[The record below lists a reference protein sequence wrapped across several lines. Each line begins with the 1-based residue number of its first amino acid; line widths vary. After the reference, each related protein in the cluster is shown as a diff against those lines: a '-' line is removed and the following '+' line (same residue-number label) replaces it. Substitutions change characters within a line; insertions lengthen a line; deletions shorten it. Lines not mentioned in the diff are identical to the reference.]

1 MLAPLLLAAAL
12 AQAPGTAS
20 PPPAPPGPGPA
31 LRTTPRPS
39 VGPAPAGLGEGPLLK
54 LDDALRMAEQQ
65 NPDLRAARARLDQ
78 ARAGVAAAWAAYL
91 PQISATGT
99 YTHNS
104 ASASIAFPTTFEVRD
119 VGVPG
124 APAGGALPGTPTTL
138 VAVPSTVAQETVQAS
153 NQLTGQ
159 IDASQALFA
168 PRAWYGIGAA
178 RLGSSIAGE
187 TVEESRRDL
196 ALGVASSYY
205 LAAALRKAVEIQ
217 DRQLAIAV
225 SHEKDAKIRF
235 DAGTVPKITYLRA
248 EIDRTRAEQDLK
260 RAQNSYAEAKV
271 SIATLLD
278 RRDAHFEVEV
288 PPPPR
293 LPVAG
298 EDLEASALQNRPDV
312 RAAVLGIDLQRET
325 RKGTLS
331 TYLPTVGAFGRYQI
345 SNTAGFAN
353 QKDTWAIGLQAT
365 WNILDGGLREA
376 TLRSQ
381 SAQIVEAEASR
392 RGTENRALEE
402 VRRAQLDLDS
412 AVANRSK
419 AEEQV
424 RLAEE
429 NQRLVEVNF
438 KAGAATYLEV
448 SDANSE
454 LQSSS
459 LTLITETL
467 NAYVASVRLLK
478 AAGQYGGTAG
488 GSASAVQ

>member
-1 MLAPLLLAAAL
+1 MLAPLLLAAAVI
-12 AQAPGTAS
+12 AQAPAS
-20 PPPAPPGPGPA
+20 APPAAPPAPGPALHTTPRPSVDPAPPGPG
-31 LRTTPRPS
+31 
-39 VGPAPAGLGEGPLLK
+39 EGPLLT
-54 LDDALRMAEQQ
+54 LDEAQRAAEQA
-65 NPDLRAARARLDQ
+65 NPDLRAARARLDE

-91 PQISATGT
+91 PQISASAT

-104 ASASIAFPTTFEVRD
+104 AAASIGIPTTFEVRD

-124 APAGGALPGTPTTL
+124 TPAGGALPGAPTTL
-138 VAVPSTVAQETVQAS
+138 VAVPSAVAQETVQSA

-187 TVEESRRDL
+187 TLESARRDL
-196 ALGVASSYY
+196 ALGVASTYY

-217 DRQLAIAV
+217 ERQLAIAV

-260 RAQNSYAEAKV
+260 RAQNSYAAAKV
-271 SIATLLD
+271 SLATLLD
-278 RRDAHFEVEV
+278 RPGAKFEVEV

-293 LPVAG
+293 RPAAG

-325 RKGTLS
+325 RKGTIS
-331 TYLPTVGAFGRYQI
+331 TYLPTVGAFGRYQV
-345 SNTAGFAN
+345 SNTAGFSG
-353 QKDTWAIGLQAT
+353 QKNTWAIGLQAS
-365 WNILDGGLREA
+365 WNLLDGGLREA
-376 TLRSQ
+376 TLRDE
-381 SAQIVEAEASR
+381 SARIVEAEASR

-402 VRRAQLDLDS
+402 VRRAKLDLDS

-459 LTLITETL
+459 LTLVTETL
-467 NAYVASVRLLK
+467 NAYVASVQLLK

-488 GSASAVQ
+488 VSVSAPQ